1 MRLEKVVING
11 FKSFAD
17 KTEFTFDRDITAIVG
32 PNGCGKSNVVDSIK
46 WVLGNQS
53 PKALRSGQMT
63 DVIFSGSGSRKP
75 SGMAEVQLHFSQVT
89 GQGMENDELVITRRL
104 YKSGESLY
112 QINNSNCRLKD
123 IRELFMDTG
132 VGVSAYSI
140 IEQGQIDQLLHA
152 SKADRRVIFEEAA
165 GISKF
170 KAHKKEALR
179 KLDRTDQNLLRLA
192 DIVNEVQKQ
201 LRSIKLQAGKAR
213 NYLEYSE
220 RLKELR
226 VNFSLSEYDKIV
238 KQTKKKNDKLSN
250 FRDLFATVV
259 NDVARSDAEVS
270 ELGKSILE
278 TESQI
283 SLWDNALVAAK
294 SKIEQYLE
302 RIDYLK
308 TRTKELVE
316 RKANAGTQINRM
328 ESQMSEFTSELTTCK
343 TELQENEELFE
354 ANNEQLDGIHEIIHE
369 INVDCGSIQTELE
382 DEKSGIFDIV
392 RRTAQLHNIIESM
405 STYRERMADQK
416 TRLSGRADQAKEK
429 LSELLTHKAT
439 NNAKLSE
446 SEKIIGQ
453 LQLGLDEK
461 RARIASNDSELAE
474 HNDRLAEVKE
484 NRSGIQSEINV
495 ISDMESKRE
504 GLSKSIRAIL
514 DSRVK
519 GESDRYDYIEGIV
532 ADIISA
538 DAQYAVAVEAALEGM
553 TDALVINSTSKFL
566 ADQETYSK
574 LNNRINLLLAD
585 KIAPFVDN
593 ANMSQMRAVKGRVVE
608 FVNYESKH
616 ASMVWQLLGK
626 TILVDS
632 IDDAIEAAHELGDS
646 YRFVT
651 AAGEVFN
658 GSQRLRIGPV
668 GKTSG
673 LISRKSRLTELTN
686 MLAGISIEI
695 SSIDEKLQTMNRDN
709 AHLAALC
716 KDFRTS
722 IYEANTEKVDAES
735 KLRMLEENIKR
746 LSDEEPMLRSEI
758 DTLDSEISESV
769 QKEYDSRQKLD
780 ELEVVNTERNAHID
794 KLEEELSY
802 KREYLETHVAQQTEL
817 RVLIGQVR
825 EQRKSI
831 QQRSASLQ
839 SQLQHA
845 RMALES
851 SRTDLLGC
859 DEQVL
864 QTERNIL
871 TATSTVSELY
881 VDKEKAQKK
890 STYHHTNIDEMRR
903 NQRETENT
911 LRAKRTEQSEV
922 EQQMHSVELELSQLS
937 VKNEDLNQRVTEE
950 LGLNLVEAYQSF
962 EEQEVD
968 WNEVRE
974 EIKNLRGKISRL
986 GNVNVDAIDEQQELE
1001 DRYGFLSKQ
1010 VEDLNESKL
1019 QLEQLINKI
1028 NKESRDK
1035 FIVTFEE
1042 IRKNFQILFRKL
1054 FGGGKADIILE
1065 DPDDVLE
1072 SGIEI
1077 MARPPGKETRSISLL
1092 SGGEKTMTAMGLLF
1106 AVFKSKPSPFCIL
1119 DEVDAALDEA
1129 NNERFNMIVQEFR
1142 SQSQFI
1148 IITHSKRTMSIA
1160 EVLFGVTMQTRGV
1173 SKKISVQFD
1182 CINTD
1187 GDIATDT
1194 DTDAAVA

>member
-1 MRLEKVVING
+1 MRLEKVVLNG

-17 KTEFTFDRDITAIVG
+17 KTEFSFNRDITAIVG
-32 PNGCGKSNVVDSIK
+32 PNGCGKSNVVDAIK

-53 PKALRSGQMT
+53 PKALRSGHMT

-75 SGMAEVQLHFSQVT
+75 SGMAQVQLHFSQVT
-89 GQGMENDELVITRRL
+89 GQGLENDELVITRRL

-123 IRELFMDTG
+123 IREMFMDTG

-152 SKADRRVIFEEAA
+152 SKADRRIIFEEAA

-213 NYLEYSE
+213 NYLQYSD

-238 KQTKKKNDKLSN
+238 KQTKKKNEKIGR
-250 FRDLFATVV
+250 FKELFAMVV
-259 NDVARSDAEVS
+259 NDVARNDAEVS
-270 ELGKSILE
+270 ELGKSIIE
-278 TESQI
+278 TEGHI
-283 SLWDNALVAAK
+283 GHWDNALVAAK
-294 SKIEQYLE
+294 SKIDQHLE

-308 TRTKELVE
+308 SRGAELVE
-316 RKANAGTQINRM
+316 RKVNAASQITRLEDQM
-328 ESQMSEFTSELTTCK
+328 GGFSSQLATCK
-343 TELQENEELFE
+343 TQLQENEELFE
-354 ANNEQLDGIHEIIHE
+354 ANNKSLDKVHEIIHE
-369 INVDCGSIQTELE
+369 INVDCGSIQTSLE
-382 DEKSGIFDIV
+382 DEKSGIIDIV
-392 RRTAQLHNIIESM
+392 RRTAQLHNVIESM

-416 TRLSGRADQAKEK
+416 DRLSGRADDTKHK
-429 LSELLTHKAT
+429 LAELLTSKAT
-439 NNAKLSE
+439 NNAKLAE
-446 SEKIIGQ
+446 TEKVIAQ
-453 LQLGLDEK
+453 LQAGLDDK
-461 RARIASNDSELAE
+461 RAKIADNDSELAE
-474 HNDRLAEVKE
+474 YNDRLAEIKE
-484 NRSGIQSEINV
+484 KRSGLQSEINV

-504 GLSKSIRAIL
+504 GLSKSIRNIL
-514 DSRVK
+514 DSSQNGDGGK
-519 GESDRYDYIEGIV
+519 YDYIEGIV

-538 DAQYAVAVEAALEGM
+538 DAKYAVAVEAALEGM
-553 TDALVINSTSKFL
+553 TDALVINSTSKFI

-585 KIAPFVDN
+585 KIAPFADN
-593 ANMSQMRAVKGRVVE
+593 ADMSKMTSVKGRVVE
-608 FVNYESKH
+608 FVKFDSRH
-616 ASMVWQLLGK
+616 ASIVWQLLGK

-632 IDDAIEAAHELGDS
+632 IDDAIEVSHELGAG

-651 AAGEVFN
+651 ANGEVFD
-658 GSQRLRIGPV
+658 GAQRLRIGPV
-668 GKTSG
+668 GKTTG
-673 LISRKSRLTELTN
+673 LISRKSRLTELEN
-686 MLAGISIEI
+686 LLAGISVEI
-695 SSIDEKLQTMNRDN
+695 SSIDKNLQSTGRDN
-709 AHLAALC
+709 EHLAALC

-735 KLRMLEENIKR
+735 KLRVLEENIKR

-758 DTLDSEISESV
+758 DTLDREISESV
-769 QKEYDSRQKLD
+769 QKEYDSRQKLQ
-780 ELEVVNTERNAHID
+780 ELEAVNTERNSHID
-794 KLEEELSY
+794 KLEEEFAH
-802 KREYLETHVAQQTEL
+802 KKEHLETHIAEQTEL
-817 RVLIGQVR
+817 KVHIGQVR

-831 QQRSASLQ
+831 QQRTASLQ

-845 RMALES
+845 RIALES

-864 QTERNIL
+864 QTQRNIL
-871 TATSTVSELY
+871 TATSTVSQLY
-881 VDKEKAQKK
+881 VDKEKSQKK
-890 STYHHTNIDEMRR
+890 STYLHARIDEKRKL
-903 NQRETENT
+903 QRETEST
-911 LRAKRTEQSEV
+911 LRQKRTEQAEV
-922 EQQMHSVELELSQLS
+922 EQQMHSVELDLSQLT
-937 VKNEDLNQRVTEE
+937 VKNEDLTQRVSEE
-950 LGLNLVEAYQSF
+950 LGLDLAEAYQNF
-962 EEQEVD
+962 EELQVD
-968 WNEVRE
+968 WNEVRD
-974 EIKNLRGKISRL
+974 EIKDLRGKISRL
-986 GNVNVDAIDEQQELE
+986 GNVNVDAIEELQELE
-1001 DRYGFLSKQ
+1001 DRYEFLSEQ

-1028 NKESRDK
+1028 NKESREK
-1035 FIVTFEE
+1035 FVVTFEE
-1042 IRKNFQILFRKL
+1042 VRKNFQILFRKL
-1054 FGGGKADIILE
+1054 FGGGKADILLE

-1077 MARPPGKETRSISLL
+1077 MAKPPGKETRSISLL
-1092 SGGEKTMTAMGLLF
+1092 SGGEKTLTAMGLLF

-1142 SQSQFI
+1142 QQSQFV

-1182 CINTD
+1182 GVD
-1187 GDIATDT
+1187 SDSDIDT
-1194 DTDAAVA
+1194 EPDAAVA